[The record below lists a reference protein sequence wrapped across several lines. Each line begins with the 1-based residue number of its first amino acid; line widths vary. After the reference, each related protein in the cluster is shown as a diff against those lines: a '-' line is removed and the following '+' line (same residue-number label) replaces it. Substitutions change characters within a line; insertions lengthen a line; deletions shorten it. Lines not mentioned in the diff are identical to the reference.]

1 MSATILA
8 QGFPDWSW
16 FTDRN
21 VDRLI
26 DAFLQHVQFTVLAV
40 LLGLLIATPL
50 AVLAVR
56 RRRLYNPLLTLTG
69 VLFTIPSVAL
79 FTVLLAFLGFLGF
92 GLNLRTSLTGL
103 TIYTLLILFRNTVAG
118 LDGVPR
124 DILEAADAMG
134 YRSTRRLVQVEA
146 PIALP
151 VFIAGIRIATVTT
164 IGLVTITALFGQGG
178 LGQFFVTGFQRQDT
192 MEVAVGLVFCIA
204 LAIAADLALVGVQRK
219 LTPWSR
225 ERGT

>member
-1 MSATILA
+1 MSAILA

-16 FTDRN
+16 FNDRN

-26 DAFLQHVQFTVLAV
+26 DAFLQHIQFTVLAV

-56 RRRLYNPLLTLTG
+56 RRRLYNPLLTFTG

-79 FTVLLAFLGFLGF
+79 FTVLLAFLGTFGF

-124 DILEAADAMG
+124 DIIEAADAMG
-134 YRSTRRLVQVEA
+134 YRSTRRLIQVEA

-151 VFIAGIRIATVTT
+151 VYIAGIRIATVTT

-178 LGQFFVTGFQRQDT
+178 LGQLFITGFQRQDT
-192 MEVAVGLVFCIA
+192 MEVAVGLVCCIA
-204 LAIAADLALVGVQRK
+204 FAITADLALVGLQRQ

-225 ERGT
+225 EGRS